1 MAEMLAGLRLVA
13 LRRRLIDESG
23 QAMIE
28 YALILALVTLVSIGV
43 LQALGVSVSNVLA
56 KTSSSLAS
64 VSNP

>member
-1 MAEMLAGLRLVA
+1 MAEMLAGRWFVA
-13 LRRRLIDESG
+13 LRRRITDESG

-56 KTSSSLAS
+56 QTSSNLAS

>member
-1 MAEMLAGLRLVA
+1 MSEMPAGRWLAAV
-13 LRRRLIDESG
+13 RRRLVDESG

>member
-13 LRRRLIDESG
+13 LRRRLSDESG

-28 YALILALVTLVSIGV
+28 YALIIALVTLVAIGV
-43 LQALGVSVSNVLA
+43 LQALGVSVSNVLSQ
-56 KTSSSLAS
+56 TSSSLAS

>member
-1 MAEMLAGLRLVA
+1 MPEMPAGRWLAA
-13 LRRRLIDESG
+13 MRRRVVEESG

-43 LQALGVSVSNVLA
+43 LQALGTSVSNVLS
-56 KTSSSLAS
+56 KTSSNLAS

>member
-13 LRRRLIDESG
+13 LRRRLIDDSG

-28 YALILALVTLVSIGV
+28 YALIIALVAIVSIGV
-43 LQALGVSVSNVLA
+43 LQALGVSVSNVLGQ
-56 KTSSSLAS
+56 TSSNLAS

>member
-1 MAEMLAGLRLVA
+1 MSEMLAGRRLA
-13 LRRRLIDESG
+13 ATRRRLADEAG

>member
-1 MAEMLAGLRLVA
+1 MLAGRRIVA
-13 LRRRLIDESG
+13 ARRRMIDESG

-43 LQALGVSVSNVLA
+43 LQALGVSVSNLLGQ
-56 KTSSSLAS
+56 TSSNLAS

>member
-13 LRRRLIDESG
+13 LRRRVNDESG

-28 YALILALVTLVSIGV
+28 YALIIALVTLVAIGV
-43 LQALGVSVSNVLA
+43 LQALGVSVSNVLGQ
-56 KTSSSLAS
+56 TSSNLAS

>member
-1 MAEMLAGLRLVA
+1 MTELLAGLRLAA
-13 LRRRLIDESG
+13 LRPRMTDESG

-28 YALILALVTLVSIGV
+28 YALIIALVTLVAIGV

-56 KTSSSLAS
+56 QTSSSLGS

>member
-1 MAEMLAGLRLVA
+1 MAEMLAGRRLVA
-13 LRRRLIDESG
+13 MRRRMIEESG

-43 LQALGVSVSNVLA
+43 LQALGVSVSNLLGQ
-56 KTSSSLAS
+56 TSSNLAS

>member
-1 MAEMLAGLRLVA
+1 MAGVLAGLRLVA
-13 LRRRLIDESG
+13 LRRRLSDESG

-43 LQALGVSVSNVLA
+43 LQALGVSVSNVLGQ
-56 KTSSSLAS
+56 TSSNLAS

>member
-1 MAEMLAGLRLVA
+1 MAEMLAGRRLVA
-13 LRRRLIDESG
+13 MRRRMIEESG

-43 LQALGVSVSNVLA
+43 LQALGVSVSNLLRQ
-56 KTSSSLAS
+56 TSSNLAS

>member
-1 MAEMLAGLRLVA
+1 MTELLAGLRLA
-13 LRRRLIDESG
+13 AMRRRLIDESG

-28 YALILALVTLVSIGV
+28 YALIIALVTLVAIGV

-56 KTSSSLAS
+56 QTSSNLAS